1 MDKHRAVIARPITN
15 RESAHVCHP
24 VPPVLVHP

>member
-1 MDKHRAVIARPITN
+1 MDQNRAVIARPITN

-24 VPPVLVHP
+24 VPSELVHP